1 MRMEICQFI
10 LPLSCLL
17 LLTTTRALD
26 INYPLSPVCAV
37 TGSTVVIPCEFA
49 YPQSLRVETFMW
61 CHNDVHCEQPTH
73 VCHSDNTNI
82 NADYWG
88 RAECLGDRV
97 KNCALKIKDIKD
109 TDAGVYQFGFTSSYV
124 TGISVGW
131 PGVTLQVCEL
141 KVMVTR
147 SKGVREGDSVILT
160 CDTESCSLSQS
171 EFTWFK
177 DDQPM
182 TETKSTLHFSP
193 VCKYHSGKYSC
204 ALKDSKVSN
213 KMDLIVQGGAWTV
226 DYPEETQCAV
236 RRSTEVFQW
245 HILANWS
252 LMTVILMVL
261 GILLYVLPIIICIIG
276 WKIKLLCNRGGNRGG
291 IKQSCHSDSDNNT
304 YAVKDTAASDRDP
317 ARQKYRHSYF

>member
-236 RRSTEVFQW
+236 RRSTEVFQCGR
-245 HILANWS
+245 LNYCVTEEVTEEELNRA
-252 LMTVILMVL
+252 VILILTIIHMQLKILQPVTETLHVRSIDIPISDQLLLQNIGYVCNKLPYKIVL
-261 GILLYVLPIIICIIG
+261 
-276 WKIKLLCNRGGNRGG
+276 
-291 IKQSCHSDSDNNT
+291 
-304 YAVKDTAASDRDP
+304 A
-317 ARQKYRHSYF
+317 